1 SPVAVSRASA
11 FALLLAL
18 ATAPR
23 RGAAFTAGLFAGTAA
38 MITQTRGGFLCFAVI
53 GVVLTLP
60 SARARLVSTI
70 AGIAVVPTAM
80 ILYLAARGALG
91 AAFNDV
97 VWFPAGHYAGIQA
110 VPFGSFATLADAT
123 SVTLFPITLVLA
135 GVAFA
140 LKRIALWHEPRFRA
154 SLALAIVGLLGAYPR
169 PDTAH
174 IMFTVPL
181 VSPPFPL
188 AATDLLRHLPHP

>member
-1 SPVAVSRASA
+1 
-11 FALLLAL
+11 
-18 ATAPR
+18 
-23 RGAAFTAGLFAGTAA
+23 
-38 MITQTRGGFLCFAVI
+38 
-53 GVVLTLP
+53 
-60 SARARLVSTI
+60 
-70 AGIAVVPTAM
+70 
-80 ILYLAARGALG
+80 AARGALG

-174 IMFTVPL
+174 IMFPVPL
-181 VSPPFPL
+181 VSPLFAL
-188 AATDLLRHLPHP
+188 VATDLLGHLGHRARAAVGALLIGLLLAGVGYAIERRMVVVTGPLD